1 MLNSPRHIPKQA
13 KRVDLRMQAPA
24 NYAFFSLCNP
34 CERSHHTKCKA
45 QCWQATHILCD
56 PSCSGSGLVAQY
68 HGVSGGVQTGESG
81 AEEHDIGGNDLKAL
95 AAEQIKI
102 VLAAMSLP
110 KAQVKVNCTRAHT
123 QCTVCVMA
131 KTLCLAGLAEARYW
145 TQGMSV
151 DFGTFR
157 RSWCTQHARSIAKRT
172 RMLLLQLR
180 KTSTG
185 PAQLLEMAAANI
197 LLQQSRIIQR

>member
-1 MLNSPRHIPKQA
+1 M
-13 KRVDLRMQAPA
+13 
-24 NYAFFSLCNP
+24 
-34 CERSHHTKCKA
+34 
-45 QCWQATHILCD
+45 
-56 PSCSGSGLVAQY
+56 
-68 HGVSGGVQTGESG
+68 QTGESG

-110 KAQVKVNCTRAHT
+110 KAQVRVNCTRARARARN
-123 QCTVCVMA
+123 VLWVWDG

-172 RMLLLQLR
+172 RMLLPQLR

-185 PAQLLEMAAANI
+185 RAQLLEMAAGNI
-197 LLQQSRIIQR
+197 LLQHSRIIQR